1 MEDLRP
7 LHELVSGK
15 ETLRKS
21 GKETL
26 RKSGRDKIE
35 ASHPLGLIA
44 SVGVD
49 RQGDMASGICVKWM
63 MKMDGSGQQNGPGF
77 GFVWAGLNFIEP
89 VC

>member
-1 MEDLRP
+1 VEDLRP
-7 LHELVSGK
+7 LRELD
-15 ETLRKS
+15 S

-35 ASHPLGLIA
+35 ASHPLGLTA
-44 SVGVD
+44 FVGVD
-49 RQGDMASGICVKWM
+49 RQGDMAVWDLCWNPEKWM